1 MKSCSKAE
9 QFTTSACYIAIKAT
23 RPAGAAVRLPGGRVQ
38 IRNAHT
44 RTRPSQGRGGQVR
57 ELVVFDGPRYLDPNL
72 NLDLAAMF
80 QIERVLLP
88 NAARERRRHVHS
100 AHRRKRRMLCRLRAF
115 ITQVVCAAD
124 VQKQPGA
131 IRYGERQREAH
142 GDMAHA
148 RLSGSVLIH
157 TVSCSSPKS
166 TAYPRSQPHH
176 SAYRV
181 RSDDPNR
188 YVMLS
193 VCTRPGSWDAGEDH
207 LRQKVGQRVLVDHV
221 HDPKALTM
229 RSRPIYVEAFVNKHS
244 Q

>member
-1 MKSCSKAE
+1 M
-9 QFTTSACYIAIKAT
+9 
-23 RPAGAAVRLPGGRVQ
+23 R
-38 IRNAHT
+38 
-44 RTRPSQGRGGQVR
+44 
-57 ELVVFDGPRYLDPNL
+57 
-72 NLDLAAMF
+72 
-80 QIERVLLP
+80 
-88 NAARERRRHVHS
+88 
-100 AHRRKRRMLCRLRAF
+100 AHRPKRRMLCRLRAF

-157 TVSCSSPKS
+157 TVSCSSPKV

-176 SAYRV
+176 SAHRV

-221 HDPKALTM
+221 HHTEALPVGP
-229 RSRPIYVEAFVNKHS
+229 RPVDIQALVNEHG
-244 Q
+244 